1 MFFFSFFFSTWR
13 EKRMEKVALTIY
25 PINTI
30 ERAAL
35 SICVIHAIDYVYTG
49 EPPTIYTTMW
59 KGASCS
65 ADGRESVC
73 NSGDRGSIPGSGRSP
88 EKGNGSPLMAAHS
101 STLSWRLPWTEE
113 PGRLQSMGSWRIR
126 YNWSDLAC
134 MHAWLIHIIVQQKLT
149 QYCKTI
155 MLQLKKKWKKKLCH
169 ILVVIK

>member
-13 EKRMEKVALTIY
+13 EERIEKVALTIY

-35 SICVIHAIDYVYTG
+35 SICVIHAIDYVYTR

-59 KGASCS
+59 KGASYS

-88 EKGNGSPLMAAHS
+88 EKGNGSPLQYS
-101 STLSWRLPWTEE
+101 FLET
-113 PGRLQSMGSWRIR
+113 SMDRGAWQTTVHGVMKSQIQLKWP
-126 YNWSDLAC
+126 S
-134 MHAWLIHIIVQQKLT
+134 MHARMADSYHCTAETNTVL
-149 QYCKTI
+149 
-155 MLQLKKKWKKKLCH
+155 
-169 ILVVIK
+169 